1 MSARASSC
9 SDRLPI
15 ETLVE
20 NVTAAG
26 SGGRFVF
33 FKKQGRAFYA

>member
-20 NVTAAG
+20 KETAAG
-26 SGGRFVF
+26 SGGRLVF
-33 FKKQGRAFYA
+33 GK